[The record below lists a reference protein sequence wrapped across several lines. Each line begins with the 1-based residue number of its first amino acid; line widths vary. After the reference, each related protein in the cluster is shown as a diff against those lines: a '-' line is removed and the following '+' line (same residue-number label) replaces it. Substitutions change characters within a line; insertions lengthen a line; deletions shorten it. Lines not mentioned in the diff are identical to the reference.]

1 MDIDQPCHTPANEAL
16 HARGSCWTST
26 KRVSLEES
34 GHPELERN
42 KSKDIKT
49 KGVQTDLPLNSG
61 HLERKKVLMNNIS
74 SSLCAIW
81 GRPANSM
88 LGRSLISKILASC
101 SEEMLTLFQSARLPD
116 KCETSTEASSS
127 MNNAVSEVYDI
138 IVKMNSDTIPIRTLL
153 EALLNLCVVGNEKK

>member
-1 MDIDQPCHTPANEAL
+1 MPGVLVGHPRREYLWRYYAQLICIVLYYIVETNFINDQFC
-16 HARGSCWTST
+16 CQWQ
-26 KRVSLEES
+26 ES
-34 GHPELERN
+34 AHPELERN

-74 SSLCAIW
+74 SNLCAIW

-88 LGRSLISKILASC
+88 LGRSLISKILVSC

-127 MNNAVSEVYDI
+127 MNNAISEVYDI
-138 IVKMNSDTIPIRTLL
+138 IVKVM
-153 EALLNLCVVGNEKK
+153 VM